1 MRIDLVTARLWH
13 VEGILSIA
21 KGHKFVESPF
31 PITKSPPATKR
42 QKFGGLNG
50 AAYSDSDKVR

>member
-1 MRIDLVTARLWH
+1 MRIDLLRLWH

-21 KGHKFVESPF
+21 KGHKSVESPF